1 MSLARKHK
9 ARAQQ
14 KQAQQSTAAFQPVLN
29 SAELTGKKPLGALP
43 EALKKLKDGF
53 DGDRQTLKLLNGDE
67 QRTPFKKELIEKYR
81 PLCEYFM
88 ANYDDWAR
96 LDCLFWWLIWR
107 SDIENFSDIEG
118 DLYSAVQHGL
128 TTPIKGFER
137 DWQTFYADLVFIHFD
152 ENLKV
157 DKSGDELCLS
167 KLVADIINGD
177 IIINIPLKAKLF
189 AVYGKVCM
197 RLTQPETAIKAFKMA
212 LALNDKVGVKK
223 LLLECEAVLESAQ
236 PTTSE
241 PMLEPL
247 KTETSET
254 GEDHA
259 QAN

>member
-14 KQAQQSTAAFQPVLN
+14 KQQSTTAFQPVLN
-29 SAELTGKKPLGALP
+29 SAVSTGKKPMGALP

-107 SDIENFSDIEG
+107 SDIETFSEIEG

-137 DWQTFYADLVFIHFD
+137 DWQTFYADLVFIHYD
-152 ENLKV
+152 ENIKV
-157 DKSGDELCLS
+157 DNNGDGLCLS
-167 KLVADIINGD
+167 KLVADIVNGD
-177 IIINIPLKAKLF
+177 IIINSPLKAKLF

-197 RLTQPETAIKAFKMA
+197 RLAQTETAIKAFKMA

-223 LLLECEAVLESAQ
+223 LLLECEAVLESAE
-236 PTTSE
+236 S
-241 PMLEPL
+241 
-247 KTETSET
+247 ETSET
-254 GEDHA
+254 GEDNA